1 VQIRRHPH
9 VTADP
14 EDDGVASNIHRL
26 VAGEEHLDPGEHQE
40 GGEKVQHPI
49 GFGQQGRAPGD
60 HQAAQDDDR
69 DDAPQ

>member
-1 VQIRRHPH
+1 MQIRRHPH
-9 VTADP
+9 MTADP